1 MVMARN
7 EWLKAWAIPEA
18 DADRAW
24 AEKQAF
30 DARHTSSAMIISDY
44 IDPVL
49 SHANGKI
56 YDSKSGL
63 YASYLP
69 SGNPQGERYECIGEK
84 VAEPFE
90 RKQST
95 RDERMQAVKRTLDGM
110 GI

>member
-1 MVMARN
+1 MAMARD
-7 EWLKAWAIPEA
+7 EWLALWSIPPEMA
-18 DADRAW
+18 DDAW
-24 AEKQAF
+24 AEKQDF
-30 DARHTSSAMIISDY
+30 DARHITSAMVISDY

-49 SHANGKI
+49 SHANGKM

-84 VAEPFE
+84 VAAPFE
-90 RKQST
+90 RKQSS
-95 RDERMQAVKRTLDGM
+95 REERMQAVKRTLDGM